1 MSQTDTSQCVATNA
15 ARLIRTRLAAWV
27 QPAAVNRVV
36 TPFGEART
44 LPGQGGVVTGIRL
57 GDRAGPW
64 SGDHVEPGVS
74 LWHTDPSA
82 NQALRLLSC
91 AGNAVV
97 MLDGPAAGARGV
109 VYGKHGAVLAMF
121 RQADLAR
128 IAPGEKV
135 VIEAEGLGLALEAE
149 PDLVCHS
156 CDPVL
161 LARWIHARDSDGR
174 LIVPVIAVLPAV
186 AAAAGI
192 GMPAAMFNMDLHVY
206 STPVDGIARD
216 LRFGD
221 IVAVLDQDHR
231 YGRRYAPGW
240 VAIGIISHGTAVAGG
255 HGYGLMTLMT
265 APADRL
271 LLSPSAEARFD
282 RLLPGL
288 WSVS

>member
-1 MSQTDTSQCVATNA
+1 MRVATNA
-15 ARLIRTRLAAWV
+15 ARLVRTRLAAWV
-27 QPAAVNRVV
+27 QPTAANRVV
-36 TPFGEART
+36 TPSGEAQT

-64 SGDHVEPGVS
+64 AGDHVEPGLS
-74 LWHTDPSA
+74 LWHKEPSA
-82 NQALRLLSC
+82 NRALRLLSC

-97 MLDGPAAGARGV
+97 MLNGPTAGARGV
-109 VYGKHGAVLAMF
+109 IYGKHGAVLAMF
-121 RQADLAR
+121 SEDDLAR

-135 VIEAEGLGLALEAE
+135 AIEAEGLGLAVEGE

-156 CDPVL
+156 CGPL
-161 LARWIHARDSDGR
+161 LFERWIHARDDGGR
-174 LIVPVIAVLPAV
+174 LIVPVAAVLPAA

-206 STPVDGIARD
+206 STPVEGMARD

-240 VAIGIISHGTAVAGG
+240 VAIGIVSHGTAAGGG
-255 HGYGLMTLMT
+255 HGYGLMTLLT

-271 LLSPSAEARFD
+271 LLSPSAEIRFD
-282 RLLPGL
+282 RLLPGP
-288 WSVS
+288 WSRS